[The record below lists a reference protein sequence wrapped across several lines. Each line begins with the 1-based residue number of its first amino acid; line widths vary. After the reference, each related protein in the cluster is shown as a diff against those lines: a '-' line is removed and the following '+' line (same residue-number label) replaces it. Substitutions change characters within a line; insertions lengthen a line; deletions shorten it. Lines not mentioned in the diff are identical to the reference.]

1 MIREMLRNRRSKD
14 VHGPTRTS
22 PAPDSAPTGG
32 LSPSLRVLLTL
43 AAATVALAGVYFARE
58 VFGPVALA
66 IVIVVICEPLR
77 RPLDRRGWP
86 RWASTTAVI
95 ALAYLILLAMGAL
108 LWLAGTQFIRLI
120 GDLASEG
127 DLTRVADQLISSL
140 QSLGLDADSS
150 DAAASVLDPETLLG
164 VVRSVGGTVLSVA
177 TALFFVCAYII
188 FMAVDAARYRQAPAL
203 FAATKGATIERIVRL
218 NSGVRRY
225 YVVNATFGAIVA
237 IIDGLALWWMGI
249 PVPVVWAILAFVT
262 NFIPNIGFI
271 LGLVPPAI
279 LAFVVGDWPLLLGVI
294 AVYCVVNVVLQV
306 LVQPKF
312 VSDAVDLSLTLSF
325 LSVIFWTFIIGP
337 LGAILS
343 IPLTLLV
350 RTLVLDGDPSTTWL
364 RWLSGDRTA
373 IPPEPL
379 PSEARSDTRPRRRRS
394 ARDDRAADR

>member
-1 MIREMLRNRRSKD
+1 MPS
-14 VHGPTRTS
+14 G
-22 PAPDSAPTGG
+22 PAPERS

-43 AAATVALAGVYFARE
+43 AATTIALAGVYFVRD

-66 IVIVVICEPLR
+66 IVIVIIVEPFR

-95 ALAYLILLAMGAL
+95 GLAYLILLAMGAL
-108 LWLAGTQFIRLI
+108 LWLAGTQFVRLV
-120 GDLASEG
+120 GDLASQDGLMRTADE
-127 DLTRVADQLISSL
+127 LVAWL
-140 QSLGLDADSS
+140 QSLGLDEEAS
-150 DAAASVLDPETLLG
+150 DAAASVLDPDTLLA
-164 VVRSVGGTVLSVA
+164 VARSVGGTVLSVA

-203 FAATKGATIERIVRL
+203 FAATKGAVIAGISHL
-218 NSGVRRY
+218 NSGIRRY
-225 YVVNATFGAIVA
+225 YIVNATFGVIVA

-262 NFIPNIGFI
+262 NFIPNIGFV

-279 LAFVVGDWPLLLGVI
+279 LAFVVGGWPLLLGVI
-294 AVYCVVNVVLQV
+294 AVYTIVNVVLQV

-325 LSVIFWTFIIGP
+325 LSVVFWTFIIGP

-343 IPLTLLV
+343 IPLTLLA
-350 RTLVLDGDPSTTWL
+350 RALILEGDPGTTWL

-373 IPPEPL
+373 VPPTPEPT
-379 PSEARSDTRPRRRRS
+379 PVTSVRRRRVWL
-394 ARDDRAADR
+394 RIR